1 MIDADSC
8 FVKAKM
14 QTLVQ
19 TLWLGVIAVSLAGC
33 SAGDSGNPVRG
44 AAGIVGFSTTVPEAK
59 DFVRASR
66 PKGELA
72 YVPVGREPIVR
83 ATPSRDPATVAA
95 LQQQLDQ
102 QRDSSE
108 ATARRA
114 LPAGAFGRPLP
125 SVARP
130 AAPARSAA
138 SNARPAADGSFPVN
152 PNRVRQMRE
161 NAQRVQQN

>member
-1 MIDADSC
+1 
-8 FVKAKM
+8 M
-14 QTLVQ
+14 QIVVQ
-19 TLWLGVIAVSLAGC
+19 TLWLGVIAVGLVGC
-33 SAGDSGNPVRG
+33 TAADSGSPVRS
-44 AAGIVGFSTTVPEAK
+44 AAGIVGFSTSVPEAK

-83 ATPSRDPATVAA
+83 ATPSRDPGSVAA

-114 LPAGAFGRPLP
+114 LPAGAYGRALP
-125 SVARP
+125 SVTRA
-130 AAPARSAA
+130 AAPAPA
-138 SNARPAADGSFPVN
+138 STVRPAADGSFPVN
-152 PNRVRQMRE
+152 PNRARQMRE
-161 NAQRVQQN
+161 NARRVQEN